1 VLKKCSA
8 ADLSVINGIVPSAT
22 AEAAVSLV
30 GDGTYL
36 YTLDFSGGTGKAR
49 VRKFDSGLNL
59 LASSADFPLA
69 ADGSGNSQ
77 RLVLCAGSLWAGL
90 VYSSIVR
97 RINPATLA
105 TVTDISV
112 TAASDVATDGTYVY
126 VRQNQSA
133 HIAKIDPASNTVTA
147 TFTVDQDLTFS
158 YLACAGGH
166 LFTQKLDGTLR
177 ATNTSDGSNAS
188 HALGKPGAAPSA
200 GDGHVAFTDDVTRTV
215 TIVDATTLAAYGSFA
230 HPASA
235 RRPAVHL
242 HRVAPDARP
251 GHRRARQRHV
261 RRRVRPRRARRWH
274 ARRRV
279 PAFIHGGPGV
289 RRNQDAL
296 TWPTPPAPSNRSPP
310 AAAPTHASTRTS
322 TRPVPRCCSGATRA
336 PPRA

>member
-8 ADLSVINGIVPSAT
+8 ADLSVINGIVPSST
-22 AEAAVSLV
+22 AEAAVALV

-36 YTLDFSGGTGKAR
+36 YTVDFSGGTGKAR

-77 RLVLCAGSLWAGL
+77 RLVLCAGSLWVGL

-188 HALGKPGAAPSA
+188 HGLGKPGAAPSA

-215 TIVDATTLAAYGSFA
+215 TIVDATSLAAYGSFGI
-230 HPASA
+230 PLPPGGRQFTCTASLLTRDQVIAA
-235 RRPAVHL
+235 RDSGTYVDEYD
-242 HRVAPDARP
+242 RVALGA
-251 GHRRARQRHV
+251 GT
-261 RRRVRPRRARRWH
+261 RVDVYQLSSTVGRG
-274 ARRRV
+274 
-279 PAFIHGGPGV
+279 F
-289 RRNQDAL
+289 
-296 TWPTPPAPSNRSPP
+296 
-310 AAAPTHASTRTS
+310 AATKTL
-322 TRPVPRCCSGATRA
+322 
-336 PPRA
+336 